1 VKRSRLWREL
11 EAGDTRPLRVLRVAI
26 LLGGIF
32 FLGFAAVLFLDWQH
46 QIVLALLTLCIA
58 TWINRSSKSH
68 LVTLTLVLLSCYSTF
83 RYGFWRF
90 SSVLAYFRDPGTNW
104 TGLTA
109 LFIWMLLL
117 AECYAFLVLLLGY
130 LQTLWPLRRM
140 PVPLPNDPEEWP
152 AIDLL
157 IPTLNE
163 PLSVVRFTA
172 LAAMN
177 IDWPPDRLHVYIL
190 DDGKRE
196 DFRAFAEEAGIGYK
210 SRDDNQHAKA
220 GNINHAL
227 KDLTSPF
234 VAVFDCDH
242 VPTRSFLQLT
252 MGWFLRD
259 QKLAMLQTPQHS
271 YSPDPFDRN
280 LDQFRI
286 IPNEDELFYG
296 VVQDG
301 NDFWNAT
308 SFCGSCAVLRRAALD
323 EAGGVAVETVTE
335 DAHTSLRMQMHGWN
349 TAYIN
354 IPQAAGLANER
365 LSGHVR
371 QRVRWARGMVQI
383 LRIENPLF
391 AHGLKPAQRLCY
403 FNAML
408 HFLYALPRLIFLTAP
423 MIYLVFGI
431 KNLPGFWLAILAYA
445 IPHLFLARLANSRI
459 QGQHRHSFWN
469 EIYETV
475 LAPYILLPTLFA
487 FINPRSGS
495 FNVTPKG
502 GVVDHDFFD
511 ARIARPFLLLGAFN
525 IFGLLCAI
533 ARFFPLPTL
542 AVPSWMSF
550 VNWPASLYHG
560 GNAGTIWVNVLWAL
574 FNLMILG
581 VATAVAWES
590 QQRRRSVRV
599 AMEVPSDVILA
610 DGSMIQGITSDL
622 SSGGVRTRMD
632 YALKAEIG
640 DAVKFVFPVLDGSA
654 TLPATIISVDGIE
667 MRAQFGSLTL
677 QEDEALTMILYSRAD
692 AWLDV
697 DEGRETERP
706 MRSIGRI
713 LRLSLRGFAQ
723 TAGISKSRK
732 ATAKSRLAASVV
744 PIALFALATCFSSWI
759 ARAAETGTPAI
770 KSSMKVAKPALQ
782 PMAAGQFANS
792 FTLADAGVPDAINLR
807 GVDASHSVYFS
818 MPRNQLVKTAT
829 MKLRYH
835 FSPGLLPGISHL
847 NVSLNGTLLTTLVVT
862 AAPNSTAGKS
872 PLESQV
878 NLPSDLLV
886 HDNQLTFEF
895 IGHYA
900 QQCEDATNSTLWA
913 HVDSSSSIEITGSVL
928 PLAND
933 LKVLPLPF
941 YDNGVDLH
949 PMVPIVFLTKPTP
962 KAMQAAGI
970 IASWFGVLNSY
981 HPVRFTVSVGSIP
994 TGNAIVIAADSSQL
1008 PSSLGVGAVSGST
1021 VAMVT
1026 NPSDPYSNLLI
1037 VTGTSGDELL
1047 TAAMALTLHGDTWQG
1062 PQISIRNFTPPDP
1075 RKPDDAPRWMSTSW
1089 DSGEMIQTGDLQG
1102 DGSVPASIFFRVPPD
1117 LSFAGKQ
1124 NLAFHLT
1131 YRYNGVPLGTG
1142 SSLQIYLNGAFISS
1156 TPLPH
1161 TDNASTVLETVVP
1174 IPVVNLRPFSNTLT
1188 FQFVFQAPK
1197 SEQCGTAVPTNLQGA
1212 ILKDSH
1218 LDISDIPHSAVLP
1231 NLELFANAG
1240 YPFTR
1245 KADLADTAVVLPDDP
1260 SVEELEL
1267 FLDLMGHFGAMTGY
1281 PGLQVTVTN
1290 AAGMTKDG
1298 TMDLLLLG
1306 TAQDQPAL
1314 KLLGGSLPVRFEPG
1328 GMQIHDTQSL
1338 FNPAAWWRN
1347 RGSQHSQS
1355 GQLQTEGGLP
1365 DALIEAVQWP
1375 GRSSRTVVAVVLR
1388 DRAAM
1393 PSFLAAFL
1401 GASQS
1406 SDIAQS
1412 VSVLHGERFSSY
1424 RIGGGAYRVG
1434 QISLLTRVTTIFQE
1448 APWLIAVVTVIFCFL
1463 MAALIQTM
1471 LRRHARLRLLGD
1483 DD

>member
-1 VKRSRLWREL
+1 MKRPRLWREL
-11 EAGDTRPLRVLRVAI
+11 EAGDTSPLRVFRVAI

-32 FLGFAAVLFLDWQH
+32 FLCSAAVLFLDWQH
-46 QIVLALLTLCIA
+46 QIILALLTLCIA
-58 TWINRSSKSH
+58 TWINRQSKSH

-90 SSVLAYFRDPGTNW
+90 FSVLAYFRDPGSNW
-104 TGLTA
+104 TKLDA
-109 LFIWMLLL
+109 IFIWMLLL
-117 AECYAFLVLLLGY
+117 AECYAFLVLVLGY

-177 IDWPPDRLHVYIL
+177 IDWPPDKLHVYIL

-196 DFRAFAEEAGIGYK
+196 DFRAFAEEAGVGYK

-259 QKLAMLQTPQHS
+259 HKLAMLQTPQHS

-280 LDQFRI
+280 LDLFRI

-365 LSGHVR
+365 LSGHVK

-403 FNAML
+403 FNAMS

-431 KNLPGFWLAILAYA
+431 RNLPGFWLAVLAYA
-445 IPHLFLARLANSRI
+445 IPHLFLARMTNSRI

-475 LAPYILLPTLFA
+475 LAPYILLPTLLA
-487 FINPRSGS
+487 FINPKAGR

-525 IFGLLCAI
+525 FFGLLCAI
-533 ARFFPLPTL
+533 ARFFQLPTF
-542 AVPSWMSF
+542 AVRDSMAF
-550 VNWPASLYHG
+550 VNWPASLYDG
-560 GNAGTIWVNVLWAL
+560 SNAGTIWVNVLWAL
-574 FNLMILG
+574 FNLVILG
-581 VATAVAWES
+581 VATAVAFES

-599 AMEVPSDVILA
+599 AMAVPSDVILT

-622 SSGGVRTRMD
+622 SSGGVRTKMD
-632 YALKAEIG
+632 HAIKAEIG
-640 DAVKFVFPVLDGSA
+640 DAVKFVFPVLDGSE
-654 TLPATIISVDGIE
+654 TLPATIVSVDGSE
-667 MRAQFGSLTL
+667 MRAQFDSLTL

-692 AWLDV
+692 AWLGV
-697 DEGRETERP
+697 DEGRETDRP

-723 TAGISKSRK
+723 TAGISRSRK
-732 ATAKSRLAASVV
+732 ATSKGRLAASVV
-744 PIALFALATCFSSWI
+744 PIALFTLATCFSPWT
-759 ARAAETGTPAI
+759 ARAVETGATAI
-770 KSSMKVAKPALQ
+770 KAPAKVANPALH
-782 PMAAGQFANS
+782 PLAAGQFDNS
-792 FTLADAGVPDAINLR
+792 FTLADAGVSDAINLH
-807 GVDASHSVYFS
+807 GFDASHSVYFS
-818 MPRNQLVKTAT
+818 VPRNQLVKMAS

-835 FSPGLLPGISHL
+835 FSPGLLPGISHI
-847 NVSLNGTLLTTLVVT
+847 NVSLNGTLLTTLAVT
-862 AAPNSTAGKS
+862 AAQHSTAGNS
-872 PLESQV
+872 LLESHV
-878 NLPSDLLV
+878 NLSPDLLV

-900 QQCEDATNSTLWA
+900 QQCEDASNSTLWA
-913 HVDSSSSIEITGSVL
+913 QVDASSSIELAGSVL

-933 LKVLPLPF
+933 LNVLPLPF
-941 YDNGVDLH
+941 YDKGVDLY
-949 PMVPIVFLTKPTP
+949 PVVPIVFLSKPTA

-970 IASWFGVLNSY
+970 IATWFGILNGF

-994 TGNAIVIAADSSQL
+994 TGNAILITADSSQIP
-1008 PSSLGVGAVSGST
+1008 PSFGVGGVSGST
-1021 VAMVT
+1021 IVMVT

-1037 VTGTSGDELL
+1037 VTGTSGDELI

-1062 PQISIRNFTPPDP
+1062 PKVSIQNFTSPNP

-1089 DSGEMIQTGDLQG
+1089 DSGEIVETGNLQG
-1102 DGSVPASIFFRVPPD
+1102 DGSMPASLYFRVPPD

-1131 YRYNGVPLGTG
+1131 YRYNGVPLAAG
-1142 SSLQIYLNGAFISS
+1142 SSLQVSLNGAFISS

-1161 TDNASTVLETVVP
+1161 TSNASTVLETVVP
-1174 IPVVNLRPFSNTLT
+1174 IPIVDLRPFSNTLT
-1188 FQFVFQAPK
+1188 FQFVFRVANIG
-1197 SEQCGTAVPTNLQGA
+1197 QCGNTAPTNLQGA

-1218 LDISDIPHSAVLP
+1218 LDISDIPHSVVLP

-1260 SVEELEL
+1260 SVEELEI
-1267 FLDLMGHFGAMTGY
+1267 FLDLMGHFGAQTGY
-1281 PGLQVTVTN
+1281 PGLHVTVTN
-1290 AAGMTKDG
+1290 SAGMTKDG
-1298 TMDLLLLG
+1298 TMDYLLVG
-1306 TAQDQPAL
+1306 TAEDQPAL
-1314 KLLGGSLPVRFEPG
+1314 KMLGGSLPLQFVPS

-1338 FNPAAWWRN
+1338 FDPVAWWRN

-1355 GQLQTEGGLP
+1355 GQLRTEGGLP
-1365 DALIEAVQWP
+1365 DAVIEAIEWP
-1375 GRSSRTVVAVVLR
+1375 LRSRRTVVAVVLR
-1388 DRAAM
+1388 DRVAM
-1393 PSFLAAFL
+1393 PNFLAAFL
-1401 GASQS
+1401 GRSQS

-1412 VSVLHGERFSSY
+1412 VSVLHSERFSSY
-1424 RIGGGAYRVG
+1424 RVGGGAYRVG
-1434 QISLLTRVTTIFQE
+1434 QISLLTRVTTVFQE